1 MLTRWQLKVGI
12 ILQPLAAHL
21 REFQHENGPPNGMPF
36 RSSVRKATHPT
47 HVGNIDYSV
56 ALPKR
61 PTWYPRQTGVEI
73 YGLPMKNPWLAK
85 NPWMSIW
92 LSGAHRASA
101 PVRRQ
106 LMAEGRRQT
115 DAIRTETVRQIVE
128 FWTPKLP
135 AAQTKRA
142 RRKR

>member
-1 MLTRWQLKVGI
+1 MFC
-12 ILQPLAAHL
+12 P
-21 REFQHENGPPNGMPF
+21 
-36 RSSVRKATHPT
+36 RKAAHPT
-47 HVGNIDYSV
+47 HVGYTDYSD
-56 ALPKR
+56 ALTEGS
-61 PTWYPRQTGVEI
+61 TWYPRQTGVEI
-73 YGLPMKNPWLAK
+73 YGIHMKNPWLAK

-106 LMAEGRRQT
+106 LMAEGRRQS
-115 DAIRTETVRQIVE
+115 DAITTEAVRQIVG

-135 AAQTKRA
+135 ATQTKRA

>member
-1 MLTRWQLKVGI
+1 MLKWWQLRVGI
-12 ILQPLAAHL
+12 ILQPLLLTCGNSNMRTA
-21 REFQHENGPPNGMPF
+21 RRIGMPF
-36 RSSVRKATHPT
+36 RSPVRKATHPT
-47 HVGNIDYSV
+47 HVGDADYSI

-115 DAIRTETVRQIVE
+115 DAIRTEAVRQIVE